1 MEKIKADDKKKLE
14 VLDDELE
21 QVSGGNSLEEM
32 LEKLNKMFGIK
43 KDILDACKKT
53 DKDS

>member
-1 MEKIKADDKKKLE
+1 MGNFNDMQKK
-14 VLDDELE
+14 VTDDELE
-21 QVSGGNSLEEM
+21 KVSGGNSLEEM

-53 DKDS
+53 DEDN